1 MSSEIHERMRV
12 DPTFRKPVAI
22 RGGFAWTLSFIV
34 LILFYGFV
42 MAVAFYPATLGKP
55 VSEGSMLTIGVAV
68 ELFLFVFFWALA
80 ALYVKRANSEF
91 DAMTQEVIKQ
101 AQKESK

>member
-1 MSSEIHERMRV
+1 MSSEMYERMRV
-12 DPTFRKPVAI
+12 NPKFQELIAT
-22 RGGFAWTLSFIV
+22 RGRFAWTLSFIV

-42 MAVAFYPATLGKP
+42 MAVAFIPGTLGQP

-68 ELFLFVFFWALA
+68 ELFLFIFFWGLA
-80 ALYVKRANSEF
+80 AFYVKRANTEF

-101 AQKESK
+101 AQKETR

>member
-1 MSSEIHERMRV
+1 MSSEIYERMRANPRFQELV
-12 DPTFRKPVAI
+12 VK
-22 RGGFAWTLSFIV
+22 RGRFAWTLSFVV

-42 MAVAFYPATLGKP
+42 MAVAYFPAQLGKP

-80 ALYVKRANSEF
+80 ALYVRRANGEF
-91 DAMTQEVIKQ
+91 DAMTQDVVKQ